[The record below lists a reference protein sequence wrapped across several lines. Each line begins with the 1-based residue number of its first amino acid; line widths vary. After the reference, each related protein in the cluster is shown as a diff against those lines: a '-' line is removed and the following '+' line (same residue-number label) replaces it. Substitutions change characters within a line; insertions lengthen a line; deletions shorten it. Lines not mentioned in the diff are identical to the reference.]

1 MRNIVG
7 AQWKEKMELVGKLLL
22 LLNSYNSSEIRQ
34 RSVELLKK
42 IIVQLTIQDLTHV
55 ALHVKTT
62 HEQAAAQSH
71 PQLGPCK
78 IR

>member
-7 AQWKEKMELVGKLLL
+7 TQWKEKMELVAKLLL

-34 RSVELLKK
+34 RAFDLLKK

-62 HEQAAAQSH
+62 HEHAAAQAH

-78 IR
+78 